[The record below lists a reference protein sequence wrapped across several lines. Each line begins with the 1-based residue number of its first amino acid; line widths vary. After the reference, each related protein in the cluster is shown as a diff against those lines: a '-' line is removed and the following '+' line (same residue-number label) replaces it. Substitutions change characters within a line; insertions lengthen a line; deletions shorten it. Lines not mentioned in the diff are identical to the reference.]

1 MIAMKKTRILIADD
15 HMLMR
20 MGLKSMLQYQT
31 DMTVVGEAANGE
43 SAVRLAKELLPD
55 VVIMDLMMPV
65 LDGAEATRQI
75 LENNPETKII
85 ILTSFG
91 SSEDM
96 NRALSFGAAGA
107 QIKEAPTDSLIEAIR
122 TVLKGKSAIASEIAQ
137 EIENMAV
144 PISLTDRQRG
154 ILQSVARG
162 LTNKEISV
170 QYGLSPISVK
180 KYLSAIFTK
189 IGAANRTEA
198 VTIALRKHLL
208 KV

>member
-1 MIAMKKTRILIADD
+1 MIVMKKTRILIADD

-122 TVLKGKSAIASEIAQ
+122 TVLKGKSAIASEIAH

>member
-1 MIAMKKTRILIADD
+1 MKKTRILIADD

-75 LENNPETKII
+75 LENNPETKVI

-154 ILQSVARG
+154 MLQSVARG

>member
-1 MIAMKKTRILIADD
+1 MKKTRILIADD